1 MMNVSDPPS
10 SPPARNRRSALEAA
24 VAELHARIH
33 DPDCR
38 GLRASLRRC
47 GRPED
52 AFLSPGFGVAAGV
65 LRPVLNFR
73 NVEIASIA
81 IVLSEI
87 DRDFGESLGERAAAC
102 GVSYARVLALMSTE
116 SPGLFLRL
124 LRSLLQQL
132 KIGKSTSVG
141 APIAD
146 IADHVASWRSK
157 MGRDRLRGQTLANF
171 ATAGGLP
178 AKI

>member
-1 MMNVSDPPS
+1 MSVSDPLSYDPTK
-10 SPPARNRRSALEAA
+10 NRRSALEHG

-38 GLRASLRRC
+38 GIRASLRRC

-65 LRPVLNFR
+65 LRPVLNSR

-87 DRDFGESLGERAAAC
+87 DRDLGENLGQRAAAC

-132 KIGKSTSVG
+132 RIGKSTSVG
-141 APIAD
+141 APITD
-146 IADHVASWRSK
+146 IADHVACWRSK
-157 MGRDRLRGQTLANF
+157 DGRDRLRGHTLAAF
-171 ATAGGLP
+171 AIAGGLP
-178 AKI
+178 AKT